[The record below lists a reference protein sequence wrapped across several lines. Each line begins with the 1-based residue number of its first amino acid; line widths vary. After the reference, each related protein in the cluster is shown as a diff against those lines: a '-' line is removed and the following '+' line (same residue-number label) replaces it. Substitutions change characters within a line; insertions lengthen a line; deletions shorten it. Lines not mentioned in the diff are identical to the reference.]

1 MAWDITVWKYN
12 TCSKL
17 RRELNVLFIINSL
30 ERATRHI
37 HQTHISQ
44 QSNSVLVPKKTK
56 KPTDSTPCHAGHDGG
71 QKKREEKTTLFCA
84 PGTLLSVT
92 SPAASHIASGQL
104 PVVFRAGW
112 RNWASKHHHYWLA
125 CSSMQSCAYCTEY
138 SVLYTFPSR
147 TLSLA
152 ATMTVLYRQ
161 QTRPAAP
168 PLSHGERKVKRKR
181 RQMIVGSRAQ
191 TSQQQRRRRKA
202 KEDDD

>member
-1 MAWDITVWKYN
+1 M
-12 TCSKL
+12 
-17 RRELNVLFIINSL
+17 
-30 ERATRHI
+30 
-37 HQTHISQ
+37 
-44 QSNSVLVPKKTK
+44 
-56 KPTDSTPCHAGHDGG
+56 PCYAGHDGG
-71 QKKREEKTTLFCA
+71 QKKAKKKKTTHFCA

-112 RNWASKHHHYWLA
+112 RRQPGGRNWASKHHHYWLA
-125 CSSMQSCAYCTEY
+125 CSMQNCAYCTEY

-152 ATMTVLYRQ
+152 ATMTVLYLQ

-191 TSQQQRRRRKA
+191 TSHQQRRRRKA
-202 KEDDD
+202 KEDTTGYNKIWSLAVVCEYTVW